1 MTTNRPFVKRWMK
14 FNFKLVIGYLDLFY
28 VDINIYRNFYKF
40 TLFNLT
46 IKNR

>member
-1 MTTNRPFVKRWMK
+1 MIHHKTVGKRWMK
-14 FNFKLVIGYLDLFY
+14 FNFKLVIGYLDLVY
-28 VDINIYRNFYKF
+28 IDINVYRKFYKF